1 MYKVF
6 LNRDL
11 LNLLK
16 KNSATYLRNFTE
28 EINIS
33 ILFFTSVIKTFMN
46 LIILTAFFIFL
57 FIFNVTITSLVLF
70 IFSMI
75 GVVYFLNIK
84 NKLSTWANQSI
95 QNRKKEF
102 NMLVRVLQL
111 SKLLKYYQEKN
122 FSLKNFKFKIKFLAN

>member
-46 LIILTAFFIFL
+46 LIILTAFLIFL

-95 QNRKKEF
+95 QNRKK
-102 NMLVRVLQL
+102 
-111 SKLLKYYQEKN
+111 KN
-122 FSLKNFKFKIKFLAN
+122 SIC